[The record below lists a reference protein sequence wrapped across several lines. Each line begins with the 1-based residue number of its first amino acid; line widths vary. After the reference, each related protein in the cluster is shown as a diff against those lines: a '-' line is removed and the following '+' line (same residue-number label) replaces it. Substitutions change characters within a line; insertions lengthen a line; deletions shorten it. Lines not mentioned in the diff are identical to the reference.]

1 MEMFCVCAKEKL
13 TRVFH
18 AGLFHMCMCVKYFV
32 TSNSRRSSTIKKR
45 SPTRPRG
52 ETVRVQSP
60 LTKASGQIWNRDLR
74 AQAFEEGKQ
83 RNRRKEGFELLV
95 EKRQ

>member
-1 MEMFCVCAKEKL
+1 
-13 TRVFH
+13 
-18 AGLFHMCMCVKYFV
+18 MCMCVKYFV
-32 TSNSRRSSTIKKR
+32 TSNLRRSSTIKKKKNKR
-45 SPTRPRG
+45 SPTWPRG
-52 ETVRVQSP
+52 EMVRVQSP
-60 LTKASGQIWNRDLR
+60 PTKASGQIWNRDLR